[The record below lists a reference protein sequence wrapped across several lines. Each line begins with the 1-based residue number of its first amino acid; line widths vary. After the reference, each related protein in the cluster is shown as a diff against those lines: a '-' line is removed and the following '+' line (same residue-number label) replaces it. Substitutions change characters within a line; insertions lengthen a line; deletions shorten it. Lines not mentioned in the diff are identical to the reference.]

1 MSAEHRERRGRLL
14 GRRYPAGVRSVWV
27 GAAGFLGAVARY
39 QLDGLISR
47 HVDGPFPWGT
57 FAVNLSGCFVL
68 GLLSTLLVG
77 RLVADSALRTALT
90 VGFLGAYTTFSTFTL
105 QSVSLVRD
113 GSLGLALAYVTASV
127 VLGLLAAWAG
137 MTAGHA
143 I

>member
-1 MSAEHRERRGRLL
+1 MRGTRP
-14 GRRYPAGVRSVWV
+14 GRRYPARVRSVWV

-47 HVDGPFPWGT
+47 HAEGPFPWGT
-57 FAVNLSGCFVL
+57 FVVNLSGCFVL
-68 GLLSTLLVG
+68 GLLSTLLIN

-105 QSVSLVRD
+105 QGVRLADD
-113 GSLGLALAYVTASV
+113 GAVALAITYVATSV

-137 MTAGHA
+137 MTVGRA